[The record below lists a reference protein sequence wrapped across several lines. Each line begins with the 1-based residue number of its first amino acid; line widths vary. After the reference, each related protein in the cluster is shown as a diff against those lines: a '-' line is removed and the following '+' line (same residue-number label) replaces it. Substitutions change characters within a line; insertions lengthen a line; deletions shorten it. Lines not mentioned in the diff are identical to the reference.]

1 MGNSFRKKLS
11 VILCDQYYPESGA
24 LRDYRMGLWAEG
36 IAACGDIAESISTQG
51 KQFGD
56 VCITWGPRTVGV
68 AHQHAMHHLIMEC
81 GFLGDRLDNFYVG
94 YSGLNGFG
102 RQPTPTRAGAGA
114 AWYSGLRELPVREAH
129 KNVVILGQVA
139 QDASLIPL
147 CASEEDRPLAY
158 KAYLANLAEF
168 LERKGLAVGF
178 RGHPMDSVWSE
189 LVAPN
194 VFRFDHENW
203 PMTKVLEWAD
213 LAVAFSSN
221 ALVEAHMAGVDVIP
235 AHPTSLCWDI
245 RSGIDNQNYLTREQ
259 REAWLD
265 SVASSQWSSEQIK
278 SGEAWET
285 IRRYF
290 ARSCNL

>member
-1 MGNSFRKKLS
+1 MANTPRKKLS
-11 VILCDQYYPESGA
+11 VILCDEYYPQAKA
-24 LRDYRMGLWAEG
+24 LRDYRMDLWAEG
-36 IAACGDIAESISTQG
+36 IAACGDVSESISAIAG
-51 KQFGD
+51 QFGD

-68 AHQHAMHHLIMEC
+68 AHQRAMHHLVMEC

-102 RQPTPTRAGAGA
+102 KRPAPTREGAGA
-114 AWYSGLRELPVREAH
+114 AWYSELRELPVRDAH
-129 KNVVILGQVA
+129 KNVVIFGQVA

-147 CASEEDRPLAY
+147 CASEDDRPLAY
-158 KAYLANLAEF
+158 KSYLANLANF

-178 RGHPMDSVWSE
+178 RGHPMDSVWTD

-194 VFRFDHENW
+194 VFRFDHSKW
-203 PMTKVLEWAD
+203 PLSKVLEWAD

-235 AHPTSLCWDI
+235 AHPTSMCWDI
-245 RSGIDNQNYLTREQ
+245 RSGVDMQNYLTMEQ
-259 REAWLD
+259 RRAWLD
-265 SVASSQWSSEQIK
+265 DVASAQWSSAQIK

-285 IRRYF
+285 IRPYF